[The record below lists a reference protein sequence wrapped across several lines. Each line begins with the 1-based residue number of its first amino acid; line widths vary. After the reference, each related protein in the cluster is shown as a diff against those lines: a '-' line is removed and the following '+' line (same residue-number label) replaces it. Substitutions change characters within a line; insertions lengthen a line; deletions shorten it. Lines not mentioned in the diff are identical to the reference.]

1 MRQKGSRQPPEPP
14 PADLR
19 TGVGGGGRSLKWPG
33 RLVSPD
39 PAEASQR
46 LIRVPGDRYPPEG
59 RGARTQHGQRGPRT
73 AAAGLAGS
81 GERAGRVL
89 SPVWAPGPG
98 GGTRLPSPGLR
109 WARSPGPALAARRA
123 RRAGG
128 GGHPRRGRSG
138 RALAASAQ
146 ALHRPRPFVSIHH
159 PDMLK
164 LP

>member
-1 MRQKGSRQPPEPP
+1 MARLAGISGPQPSLVETQPSPP
-14 PADLR
+14 GARD
-19 TGVGGGGRSLKWPG
+19 
-33 RLVSPD
+33 
-39 PAEASQR
+39 
-46 LIRVPGDRYPPEG
+46 PPEG
-59 RGARTQHGQRGPRT
+59 RGANTQQGQRGPRT

-109 WARSPGPALAARRA
+109 WAPSPGRALAAGRA

-128 GGHPRRGRSG
+128 GCVGHPRRGRSG

-146 ALHRPRPFVSIHH
+146 ALHPPRPFVSIHH